1 MFALG
6 YTIVGI
12 LLGVTFLVALVI
24 CLGIWF
30 GIRSVRPEAL
40 EPADGPD
47 RTD

>member
-12 LLGVTFLVALVI
+12 LLGVTFIAALAI

-30 GIRSVRPEAL
+30 GIRTAKPEAL
-40 EPADGPD
+40 EPAERPD
-47 RTD
+47 RSS